1 MSHASNKGFPVPVG
15 SDQLSQQQ
23 IKAREISKGSR
34 SAVQEAGQLQGISS
48 FIKRVKRGAARYL
61 YTSKRWERSS
71 RALGSAK
78 EALIMSHASNKGIP
92 VPVGSDQLSQP
103 QSYSYSDNSRPI
115 LSRTHSSTSASST
128 SRRNSLEIDGID
140 ITSGL
145 PTAGLPLSDLLQT
158 YLAPRLDLFDRR
170 LRKYGDDIRRR
181 SKYDELVRRSRDKK
195 EELGMRQ
202 ELKKLRGKVATRV
215 DTNLV
220 ATSLIWAQVPEWI
233 PLFYSAQ
240 LLYFLP
246 LRVYTYTKRKWH
258 YFLFDFCYYANLL
271 NLAFLWIFPHSRW
284 LWTVCYC
291 AAHGPLAFSIATWR
305 NSAVFHSLEKM
316 CSLFIHIYP
325 PLVFMTIRHHI
336 PKGIAE
342 RMYPALVGLDNLDF
356 IPVFFANLLCYLV
369 WQLLYYEFIIIG
381 KKEKVRSGERIN
393 SYSTLATGKG
403 AIANLLGRAS
413 EGQRESAFM
422 LLQCVYTIV
431 CTLPAPLIF
440 YKSARWSSIFLLTLL
455 VLSLWNGASYLVE
468 VTFRRFEKELEK
480 LRLEVQQAQEYALAL
495 DSEESRSTAHTN
507 TNTNANASRRSSRE
521 VKLDELQSAETRK
534 DV

>member
-1 MSHASNKGFPVPVG
+1 
-15 SDQLSQQQ
+15 
-23 IKAREISKGSR
+23 
-34 SAVQEAGQLQGISS
+34 
-48 FIKRVKRGAARYL
+48 
-61 YTSKRWERSS
+61 
-71 RALGSAK
+71 
-78 EALIMSHASNKGIP
+78 MSHASNKGIP
-92 VPVGSDQLSQP
+92 VPVGSDQPSQP
-103 QSYSYSDNSRPI
+103 HNDSYSGDYRPI
-115 LSRTHSSTSASST
+115 LSRTQSSTSASST

-215 DTNLV
+215 DTLQTRWKDAKTVRLRDKVCFVIGVMNLV
-220 ATSLIWAQVPEWI
+220 ATSLIWAQAPEWI

-356 IPVFFANLLCYLV
+356 VPVFFANLLCYLV
-369 WQLLYYEFIIIG
+369 WQFLYYEFIIIG

-403 AIANLLGRAS
+403 AIANLLGKAS
-413 EGQRESAFM
+413 EGQRETAFM

-521 VKLDELQSAETRK
+521 VKLDDLQSAEIRK
-534 DV
+534 NV